1 MPSGGYEGIVDADP
15 KHLAVLLAGEPVAD
29 LAAAADRGAGEA
41 IALARAGTPGEV
53 ISEISLSRLRGR
65 GGGGF
70 PTGRKW
76 AGIRD
81 AGPGRRFAVCNAAEG
96 EPGTF
101 KDRALLRHDPYQVL
115 EGLAVAVAAVGAEAA
130 YVATKASYAQEA
142 DRLRVAIAETTA
154 AGWFG
159 DVPVTLVLGP
169 DEYLFGEEKGLLE
182 VIEGRDPLPRLFPPF
197 QHGLFATD
205 ITTGWEA
212 TDPAGAPGLA
222 NPTLVNNV
230 ETLANVPHILRRG
243 AEWFRTLG
251 TDGSPGSVVATVTGD
266 VARPLVVEV
275 EMGVPVGELIE
286 LAGGPR
292 PGRQV
297 QAVLSGVA
305 NGVLTAPM
313 LGLRLDYEELAA
325 AGSGLGSAGFV
336 VYDDSACPVE
346 VARAFSRFLYV
357 ESCGQC
363 RSCKFGCG
371 EITRGLE
378 ALTAGTGT
386 ERDVEVIG
394 ARLRSVTDQVRCYL
408 ATEEQIVI
416 SSMLQRFP
424 EEFVLHLEGRCSKEQ
439 ARPIEAP
446 KIVDIVDGVVTW
458 DDKQPRKQPD
468 WTYADP
474 P

>member
-1 MPSGGYEGIVDADP
+1 MADDP
-15 KHLAVLLAGEPVAD
+15 NPLPILLVGEPVPD
-29 LAAAADRGAGEA
+29 LAAAVERGAGEA
-41 IALARAGTPGEV
+41 IAIARDGGAGQV

-101 KDRALLRHDPYQVL
+101 KDRVLLRHDPYQVL
-115 EGLAVAVAAVGAEAA
+115 EGLAVGVMAVGAEGA
-130 YVATKASYAQEA
+130 YVATKAAYEREA
-142 DRLRVAIAETTA
+142 ERLRVAIAETTA

-182 VIEGRDPLPRLFPPF
+182 VIEGRDPLPRLLPPF
-197 QHGLFATD
+197 QHGLFATA

-212 TDPAGAPGLA
+212 PDPAGAPGLA

-230 ETLANVPHILRRG
+230 ETLANVPHVLRRG
-243 AEWFRTLG
+243 AEWFRSLG
-251 TDGSPGSVVATVTGD
+251 TDASPGTIVATVTGD

-275 EMGVPVGELIE
+275 EMGVTVAELIE
-286 LAGGPR
+286 LAGGPL
-292 PGRQV
+292 PGRRV
-297 QAVLSGVA
+297 EAVLNGVA
-305 NGVLTAPM
+305 NGVLTASM
-313 LGLRLDYEELAA
+313 LDARLDYDDLAA

-346 VARAFSRFLYV
+346 IARAVSRFLYV

-378 ALTAGTGT
+378 LLTAGTGT
-386 ERDVEVIG
+386 ELDVEVIG

-424 EEFVLHLEGRCSKEQ
+424 EEFALHLEGRCSKEQ

-446 KIVDIVDGVVTW
+446 KIVDIADGVVTW
-458 DDKQPRKQPD
+458 DEKQSRKQPD
-468 WTYADP
+468 WTYAGAG
-474 P
+474 